1 MGKKTIVVA
10 TASHVLAGMLLL
22 SIAGGDTRSSES
34 VRNTALP
41 EVRAEGEM
49 SVEQAIAQRRS
60 VRSFAEKKLDL
71 TQISQLAWAA
81 QGITDPKR
89 GYRAAPSAGALYP
102 LEVYLVTPDGT
113 YHYAPRG
120 HRMTLVAAG
129 DLRGRLAT
137 AALGQKCVANAPLDV
152 VIAAVYERT
161 MVKYGRR
168 GIRYVHM
175 EAGHAAENIVLQA
188 VALGLGAVTVG
199 AFDDSS
205 VKEVI
210 GLPQQQEPLYIIPVG
225 YPE

>member
-137 AALGQKCVANAPLDV
+137 AALGQKCVDNAPLDV